1 MARYA
6 GPVCRLCRREGM
18 KLFLKGERCYGE
30 KCAIERRN
38 VPPGEHG
45 KGRRARLLGYG
56 LQLREKQKVKRMY
69 GVLERQFRRY
79 FEAADRKKGVTGDML
94 LQLLER
100 RLDNVVY
107 RLGFATSRPQARQ
120 LVRHGHFTVNGR
132 RADVPSFS
140 VRAGDTVEVR
150 TSSAK
155 NATIVYAMEE
165 EADTHGIALGQ
176 RLIDGKV
183 EDRSVMDMRAGDQ
196 RATPRFRVYFR
207 TTFSNSTKVEGT
219 GLLLDLSMGGC
230 RIESQVTVEPGLS
243 LELRIYVTDLEWP
256 LLIEAASVQW
266 VSDQIFGLA
275 FVRLTG
281 AARQRLGQAIRDL
294 DGWLDRGY
302 RDTGDRHTA

>member
-38 VPPGEHG
+38 VPPGQHG

-79 FEAADRKKGVTGDML
+79 FEKADRQKGVTGEIL

-107 RLGFATSRPQARQ
+107 RLGFAASRAQGRQ
-120 LVRHGHFTVNGR
+120 LVRHGHFTVNGK

-140 VRAGDTVEVR
+140 IKPGDLVAVRP
-150 TSSAK
+150 SSLK
-155 NATIVYAMEE
+155 NPSITYAMEE
-165 EADTHGIALGQ
+165 VKGRGIPEWMEVNGEQ
-176 RLIDGKV
+176 MTGRL
-183 EDRSVMDMRAGDQ
+183 A
-196 RATPRFRVYFR
+196 ATPTRDQLNLPVQEQLI
-207 TTFSNSTKVEGT
+207 VE
-219 GLLLDLSMGGC
+219 LYSK
-230 RIESQVTVEPGLS
+230 
-243 LELRIYVTDLEWP
+243 
-256 LLIEAASVQW
+256 
-266 VSDQIFGLA
+266 
-275 FVRLTG
+275 
-281 AARQRLGQAIRDL
+281 
-294 DGWLDRGY
+294 
-302 RDTGDRHTA
+302 